1 MLHQPPAR
9 HSSWRSPR
17 ATTSFRMRSLVA
29 SIGEGYTKGALKSF
43 KCRCKYTSGVRSA
56 SFLATPDNRSTQPPR
71 FQMPPRS
78 VLTHPFVFI
87 SLQTPF
93 AATPLF
99 SHPSKSP
106 GGVPSRRSCIPTSQT
121 LPAAVKPFTAYHIP
135 ATPAVSC
142 NYTLFRAATGRYP
155 SYSQQLPHS
164 FYRHGGGTPLP
175 HLCGLLC
182 SDLSALCVALFPAFA
197 RLRRHMRLMHP
208 EWIYGMRHVAP
219 LSPAPSVYCAYFPS
233 PRGCTPQARSCC

>member
-1 MLHQPPAR
+1 MHLGVCSPTIVRLKTDLRSGQLYRLQVVAAGRVPRVDFTSVSFLHRPIGFGPALPFPMLHQTPAR

-29 SIGEGYTKGALKSF
+29 SIGAGYTKGARKSF

-106 GGVPSRRSCIPTSQT
+106 GGVRT
-121 LPAAVKPFTAYHIP
+121 LSAFMH
-135 ATPAVSC
+135 
-142 NYTLFRAATGRYP
+142 
-155 SYSQQLPHS
+155 
-164 FYRHGGGTPLP
+164 
-175 HLCGLLC
+175 
-182 SDLSALCVALFPAFA
+182 SDLSDA
-197 RLRRHMRLMHP
+197 R
-208 EWIYGMRHVAP
+208 
-219 LSPAPSVYCAYFPS
+219 
-233 PRGCTPQARSCC
+233 RGR